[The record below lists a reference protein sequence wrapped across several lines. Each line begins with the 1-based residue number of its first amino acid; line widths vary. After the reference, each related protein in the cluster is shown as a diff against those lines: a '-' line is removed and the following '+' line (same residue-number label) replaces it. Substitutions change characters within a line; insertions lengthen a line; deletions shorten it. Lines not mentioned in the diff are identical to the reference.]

1 LPVTTWQQYN
11 GITVIASVEKGYGSS
26 VMAFCGQCGN
36 LLAPNAK
43 KCPRCGAAV
52 PNDASTVRAQPE
64 DRPSA
69 EEDYATQQ
77 SVDSRE
83 TEWMA
88 SDDQDAKG
96 TAGSAEWEQ
105 TIPPRAA
112 AGSFNPPVYSKPA
125 ENYPVN
131 SNSSFTPGGETYPD
145 PTPSPDYS
153 MNYPESSYHTPA
165 PAPPTKKPSTALTL
179 AIIAF
184 VFAAALTVTLLVMR
198 PGTLDQLLGHT
209 ATPTATAPTPTP
221 TAARTPE
228 QQAQAVIEQY
238 FNHINQKKYRAA
250 YNLWAPSPTSYQNFV
265 NGFAHTKHDDIQT
278 GSITQQNDGTV
289 QVPIVITALTDK
301 DTKDTFS
308 GYYTVGQ
315 QPDGSWKITGAKIN
329 PGASS

>member
-1 LPVTTWQQYN
+1 M
-11 GITVIASVEKGYGSS
+11 S
-26 VMAFCGQCGN
+26 FCGQCGN

-43 KCPRCGAAV
+43 KCPRCGATV
-52 PNDASTVRAQPE
+52 PNDASTVQAQSE
-64 DRPSA
+64 NLSSA

-88 SDDQDAKG
+88 SGDQNAKS
-96 TAGSAEWEQ
+96 TAGPADWEQ
-105 TIPPRAA
+105 TIPPHAA
-112 AGSFNPPVYSKPA
+112 AGSFYPPSYNMPA
-125 ENYPVN
+125 ENHPIGV
-131 SNSSFTPGGETYPD
+131 SPSFMPGGETYPD
-145 PTPSPDYS
+145 PTPSPDYP

-165 PAPPTKKPSTALTL
+165 PPAPTKKSSTALTL

-184 VFAAALTVTLLVMR
+184 VFAAALTATLLAMK
-198 PGTLDQLLGHT
+198 PGTLDRLLGHI
-209 ATPTATAPTPTP
+209 ATPTVTAITPTP
-221 TAARTPE
+221 SPTAAKTPE

-238 FNHINQKKYRAA
+238 FNYINQKNYQAA
-250 YNLWAPSPTSYQNFV
+250 YNLWTPSPSSYQSFV

-308 GYYTVGQ
+308 GYYVVGQ